1 MILMIDTIIFT
12 LIGIILGVIAGIL
25 PGIHTNQ
32 FFVLIVSLL
41 PLLSRFPSS
50 AILGLIVATAVSNIF
65 LNYIPSIFFSVP
77 DPSTVINVL
86 PGHRMVL
93 EGKGLDAL
101 FISLTGAFA
110 TLVVCVFTLPIL
122 LYLIPI
128 LHEFLYPH
136 LHFLLIG
143 LTIWMVMIEKT
154 WKKRFLSLFLFII
167 SGIWGLL
174 CLNSTIISSEWA
186 LFPTLT
192 GMFGIAGL
200 LMSMQEVTKL
210 PTQIPKK
217 DVDVG
222 SIKKIIVSGL
232 VAGLLIGVLPGAG
245 ESQAGVLVSQFTNMN
260 QKEFLGSLA
269 GINMSNMFFAL
280 VSLYSFGKIR
290 SGAAAAIDQVISDFN
305 INHLIFSVGVIL
317 FSGGLSV
324 LITWYTGKKMLK
336 ALERINYKRVSQII
350 LMFTVG
356 MVFWFTGVVGVFIMF
371 VSTCLGLLPL
381 LWGVKRTSN
390 MGFLMV
396 STIIYFAGLT
406 YLINGFLF

>member
-1 MILMIDTIIFT
+1 MIDTIIFT

-290 SGAAAAIDQVISDFN
+290 SGAAAAIDQVIFDFN